1 MADQLTEDLASL
13 KIDRDA
19 SPRRGGLVLRVAVS
33 IAVVGGLIAG
43 GVVAWPYVEARLFK
57 TEVQTT
63 EILAISPSQAATLL
77 TSTGY
82 VVPQTHTKVAAKI
95 SGRLSR
101 VLVDQGDI
109 VVVGQPLAE
118 LDAIDVRSAIASAR
132 ARVFAASARVASAH
146 ANVAEVDQQ
155 IDRTRVLV
163 EHGASPRSALQD
175 LQARSAALRAGAG
188 AAQAEVRAV
197 QAEVEALRVG
207 EREMTILAP
216 IAGTV
221 VTEPAEIG
229 EMVSPMVPILEL
241 ADMASLVVEID
252 VPEAR
257 LGMVRAG
264 TPCEIVLEAFPGRR
278 LRGEVLELGHRV
290 NRQKATVPVKVRF
303 VDATEGVLPDMSA
316 RVSFLTERLSET
328 QLRAASRT
336 IVPADA
342 VVERSSRKVVF
353 EILTGGEVKMRRV
366 TLGERTDDGFVLV
379 DGPDPGTRLVRNPPA
394 TLADGQA
401 VSTAEDE

>member
-1 MADQLTEDLASL
+1 MTDQLSEDLSSL

-19 SPRRGGLVLRVAVS
+19 GPRRGGVVLRIVVAL
-33 IAVVGGLIAG
+33 VVVAALAG
-43 GVVAWPYVEARLFK
+43 GAVLGWPYAEARLFK

-63 EILAISPSQAATLL
+63 EVASISPAQAATLL

-82 VVPQTHTKVAAKI
+82 VVPQTHTKVAAKVA
-95 SGRLSR
+95 GRLSR
-101 VLVDQGDI
+101 VLVRQGD
-109 VVVGQPLAE
+109 VVIVGQQLAE
-118 LDAIDVRSAIASAR
+118 LDAVDVQSAIASAR
-132 ARVFAASARVASAH
+132 ARVLAASARVASAH
-146 ANVAEVDQQ
+146 ANVAELDQQ
-155 IDRTRVLV
+155 IERTRTLV
-163 EHGASPRSALQD
+163 TGGAAPRSSLQD
-175 LQARSAALRAGAG
+175 LEARAASLRAGAT

-197 QAEVEALRVG
+197 QAEVDALRVG
-207 EREMTILAP
+207 EREMSILAP

-221 VTEPAEIG
+221 LDAPAEVG
-229 EMVSPMVPILEL
+229 EMVGPIAPILEL

-257 LGMVRAG
+257 LSMVRVG

-278 LRGEVLELGHRV
+278 LRGEVLELGRRV

-303 VDATEGVLPDMSA
+303 VDPSEGVLPDMSA
-316 RVSFLTERLSET
+316 RVSFLTAQLSEA

-342 VVERSSRKVVF
+342 VVERGGRRVVF
-353 EILTGGEVKMRRV
+353 EIESGGAVRQRRV
-366 TLGERTDDGFVLV
+366 TLGERTDEGFVLV
-379 DGPDPGTRLVRNPPA
+379 DGPDPGTRLVRNAPA
-394 TLADGQA
+394 TLADGQS